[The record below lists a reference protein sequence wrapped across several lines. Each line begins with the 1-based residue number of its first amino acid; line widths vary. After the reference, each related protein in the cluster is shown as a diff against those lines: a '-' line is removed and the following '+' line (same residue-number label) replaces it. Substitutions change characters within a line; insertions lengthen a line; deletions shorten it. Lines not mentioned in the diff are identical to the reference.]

1 MRVKKICVEYIVP
14 GMILAKSV
22 EGLDG
27 TELLAKGTELGEKE
41 KNLLLDAGVDYIYVT
56 AKNEELEQSLLQT
69 LAEEYVFK
77 FFMYVNPDNKLFVE
91 LFKITV
97 ELIFNKLKKGW
108 ELPCEDYIRAK
119 SVERMN
125 DLFLKD
131 MGGPEDIVKH
141 ELSLASFPDVYFRL
155 KKILESSTSSAKDI
169 AQVIGSDVALTT
181 RLLKLVNSP
190 LFGLTQK
197 IDSLER
203 AVSLVGEEELT
214 SLVLGISA
222 IRYFKDIPPEL
233 MDMQTFWKHS
243 LSCAIFAKII
253 ASKYKDVTDETLFTA
268 GLLHDVGKLILFK
281 NMPYSSVET
290 LVFAREN
297 MIPLIEAEEYVLGF
311 THTEVSKLLM
321 DSWEFPDTINDIVSN
336 HHNPIEA
343 SFEKGAAIIQL
354 ADNLANAVGLSY
366 GTTFVV
372 PGMDEEVF
380 DKLDIPVNTLKS
392 IVQQHNKLLNGLLST
407 LM

>member
-1 MRVKKICVEYIVP
+1 MKKICVEYIVP

>member
-119 SVERMN
+119 SVERMK

-197 IDSLER
+197 VDSLER

-336 HHNPIEA
+336 HHNPIKA

>member
-197 IDSLER
+197 VDSLER

-253 ASKYKDVTDETLFTA
+253 ASKYKDVSDETLFTA